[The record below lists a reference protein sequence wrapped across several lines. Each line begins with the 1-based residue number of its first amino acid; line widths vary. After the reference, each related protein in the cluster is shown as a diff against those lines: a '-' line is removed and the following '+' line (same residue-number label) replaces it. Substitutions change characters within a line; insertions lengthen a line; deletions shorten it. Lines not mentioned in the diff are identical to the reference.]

1 MRQQYLYVHKDAPK
15 DLYFTPEDRRFL
27 IAKSKTDIHPVFKKA
42 AAKAVELMFNK
53 PNKGV

>member
-1 MRQQYLYVHKDAPK
+1 MRQNYLYTHKDAPK

-27 IAKSKTDIHPVFKKA
+27 IAKSKTDIEPVFKKA

-53 PNKGV
+53 PDKEL